1 MERRYY
7 RHGKWDIFI
16 HWFNAAC
23 WLLLL
28 VTGLGLIANPDID
41 PLGGWYPAALRT
53 VFGGGANLLLFHVA
67 LGGVWLAGFALY
79 IAFNFRG
86 ALFFLRELFSVD
98 LPRDALWMIKKPIQ
112 MTLGDAGL
120 RRLGLGAD
128 IPDQGF
134 YNMGQKAF
142 GQASV
147 LGSLLLAATGVV
159 MALSR
164 TSLGETQT
172 GLVSWSILLH
182 YLAAGLVFAGL
193 IIHVYMAAISRD
205 ERPGFRSMFTGW
217 VDENYARHHHRL
229 WWQKERAAEGAR
241 GEE

>member
-1 MERRYY
+1 MERRFY

-23 WLLLL
+23 WLLLFF
-28 VTGLGLIANPDID
+28 TGLGLIANPDID
-41 PLGGWYPAALRT
+41 PVGGWYPRVLRDL
-53 VFGGGANLLLFHVA
+53 FGGGANLLVFHIGLGVA
-67 LGGVWLAGFALY
+67 WMAGFALY
-79 IAFNFRG
+79 IAFNLKG
-86 ALFFLRELFSVD
+86 ALFFLRELFTVD
-98 LPRDALWMIKKPIQ
+98 LRRDAVWMLKKPIQ
-112 MTLGDAGL
+112 MTLGDKGL
-120 RRLGLGAD
+120 RMLGLSTD

-142 GQASV
+142 GHASV
-147 LGSLLLAATGVV
+147 LGSLLLAATGVI

-164 TSLGETQT
+164 ASLGEAQT
-172 GLVSWSILLH
+172 GLVSWSIMLH

-217 VDENYARHHHRL
+217 VPEGYAMHHHRL
-229 WWQKERAAEGAR
+229 WWERERAASKATEN
-241 GEE
+241 